1 MAIENAT
8 LQMIDFG
15 LLFANILMVSFV
27 ILINLKNKGNS
38 GKSVIIRNLFI
49 LMILFVMTSVIAG
62 LVSAEYFSS
71 DNNPNLSNQI
81 KENNDKLH
89 ELSNILNTLKND
101 PNKSENI
108 DGYIIELENQIN
120 MLLQENANLEFRLN
134 GGGSRVIAIVS
145 GPHY

>member
-1 MAIENAT
+1 MAIENIT
-8 LQMIDFG
+8 VQLINFG
-15 LLFANILMVSFV
+15 LLIADILMVSFV

-120 MLLQENANLEFRLN
+120 IFDLKAQELQKDISDIKRKMN
-134 GGGSRVIAIVS
+134 VK
-145 GPHY
+145 

>member
-108 DGYIIELENQIN
+108 DMYISELENQIN
-120 MLLQENANLEFRLN
+120 ILLQENAELESKLN
-134 GGGSRVIAIVS
+134 GNGARMIAIVS